1 MTACHDPACTAQ
13 TIEETG
19 SHFLPAIG
27 SPIEASNTRRPLRVS
42 RQTPKLSNRDRD
54 SCSGP
59 WHYRIAHHGAVRNE
73 PVSTYRQGNGEF
85 ARQRDKHDTAYAR
98 RLPGSPRFIPA
109 RQRAAALILLPEPGN
124 LDQDTA
130 PPAVACLGDALAAA
144 RRAAVIGARRKPKIR
159 TELPPVGEGSHE
171 DLACQDRGAGL
182 PNPPA
187 ERTAIWRLRSTAGSC
202 LSAVSRSFSTV
213 RSCCSTRFRRTYSRS
228 SSRRNRSGIG
238 CPSLVVRAAKSIR
251 DNRSFGSTPRIPW
264 PNSNPLMR
272 LI

>member
-27 SPIEASNTRRPLRVS
+27 SPIEASNTHHPAS
-42 RQTPKLSNRDRD
+42 GFRQTPKLNNRDRD
-54 SCSGP
+54 SCSGSP

-73 PVSTYRQGNGEF
+73 PCLDISPQGNGEF

-130 PPAVACLGDALAAA
+130 PQRSPALEM
-144 RRAAVIGARRKPKIR
+144 PW
-159 TELPPVGEGSHE
+159 
-171 DLACQDRGAGL
+171 Q
-182 PNPPA
+182 
-187 ERTAIWRLRSTAGSC
+187 RLVEP
-202 LSAVSRSFSTV
+202 LS
-213 RSCCSTRFRRTYSRS
+213 
-228 SSRRNRSGIG
+228 
-238 CPSLVVRAAKSIR
+238 
-251 DNRSFGSTPRIPW
+251 
-264 PNSNPLMR
+264 
-272 LI
+272 